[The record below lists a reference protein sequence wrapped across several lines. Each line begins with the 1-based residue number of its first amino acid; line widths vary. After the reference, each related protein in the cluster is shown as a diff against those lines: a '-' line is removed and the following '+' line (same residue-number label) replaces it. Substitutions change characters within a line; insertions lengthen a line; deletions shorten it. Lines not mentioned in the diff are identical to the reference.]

1 MGFVTFDQWIDE
13 SYDNCTLAT
22 QRIMVMIQSLQTLA
36 DHADR
41 DAILDQMQ
49 THAEKNIE
57 LYRNYV
63 KHH

>member
-1 MGFVTFDQWIDE
+1 
-13 SYDNCTLAT
+13 
-22 QRIMVMIQSLQTLA
+22 MIQSLKTLA